1 MQHLPRKHFDFR
13 GQQCLNC
20 ETPLEMAD
28 KFCHQCGQLNTTK
41 RLALKDFFQE
51 FFASFISYDSKL
63 WRTVTTLL
71 FKPGRVTKEYCAGKR
86 TQYANPFR
94 FFLTVSI
101 VFFLIIQLGILVT
114 GEDFTAGDR
123 NAIEINFENENGI
136 TQNLNDSIASK
147 EEVLKL
153 LRMQRDSL
161 NGAKNFIQ
169 KAAMD
174 AAIEKIASE
183 DVTINSIEEYSSQE
197 ELDTMA
203 YLDNYEE
210 QLSDYMNFFE
220 KHKEIDPEKA
230 LHRLKHRKDE
240 LNISRYKKAVKLRQ
254 LVDDPIE
261 ITNILLPKIPLFLFF
276 FAPFMSLFFW
286 LIYIRGPWN
295 YMEHMVF
302 NFHLLSFI
310 FLSMYVMASELFLFD
325 TSFIATLFF
334 VLIGPFYLYMALRKF
349 YGQGRFKTIIKFLL
363 INLAFVILLSISS
376 TLFVLGS
383 ILASV

>member
-63 WRTVTTLL
+63 WRTITTLL
-71 FKPGRVTKEYCAGKR
+71 FKPGRVTKEYCDGKR

-101 VFFLIIQLGILVT
+101 VFFLIIQLGILIS
-114 GEDFTAGDR
+114 GEDFSQDKS
-123 NAIEINFENENGI
+123 NPILINLDNENEI
-136 TQNLNDSIASK
+136 TQNLNDSITSK
-147 EEVLKL
+147 EEVLEL

-183 DVTINSIEEYSSQE
+183 DVTITSIEEYLSQE
-197 ELDTMA
+197 ELDTMI
-203 YLDNYEE
+203 YLDNYAE
-210 QLSDYMNFFE
+210 QLNDYMRFF
-220 KHKEIDPEKA
+220 KNNKEIEPEKA
-230 LHRLKHRKDE
+230 LDKLNHRKDE

-254 LVDDPIE
+254 LVDDPAQMANTI
-261 ITNILLPKIPLFLFF
+261 LPKIPLFLFF

-310 FLSMYVMASELFLFD
+310 FLAMYVMAAEAFLIE
-325 TSFIATLFF
+325 TTFIAKLFF
-334 VLIGPFYLYMALRKF
+334 SIIGPLYLYKALRKF

-376 TLFVLGS
+376 ILFVLGS